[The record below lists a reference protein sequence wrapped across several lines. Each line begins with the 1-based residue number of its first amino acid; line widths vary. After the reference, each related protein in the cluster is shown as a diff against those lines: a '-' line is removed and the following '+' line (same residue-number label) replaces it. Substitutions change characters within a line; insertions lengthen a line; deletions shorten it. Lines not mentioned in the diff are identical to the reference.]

1 MTSSIKAQDAR
12 IIRGLDASLAIESRP
27 FLQRAGELG
36 LTEDEL
42 LDGVRRLLAEGI
54 IRRYGAVVRHR
65 SLGYT
70 SNVLVAWNVPDE
82 RINQFKAVIDVLD
95 EVSHG
100 YERTSY
106 PEWNY
111 NVYTM
116 IHGHSEGECLATVK
130 RIAYALE
137 LSEYVL
143 LFTKKELKKG
153 KTHVAAFYPAV
164 NAYEARASLQ
174 K

>member
-1 MTSSIKAQDAR
+1 MTSSLKAQDGR
-12 IIRGLDASLAIESRP
+12 IIRGLDTGLAIESRP
-27 FLQRAGELG
+27 FLQRAEELG
-36 LTEDEL
+36 LTEDEFL
-42 LDGVRRLLAEGI
+42 EGVCRLLVEGI

-65 SLGYT
+65 SIGYT

-82 RINQFKAVIDVLD
+82 RINQFKTVIDVLD

-100 YERTSY
+100 YERTRY

-130 RIAYALE
+130 RIANALE
-137 LSEYVL
+137 LSEYDL
-143 LFTKKELKKG
+143 LFTKKELKKS
-153 KTHVAAFYPAV
+153 KTQIAALLS
-164 NAYEARASLQ
+164 RG
-174 K
+174 